1 MPFDGVQRNWETKS
15 PKRDKTDDVLI
26 ALVAILHVWF
36 LEEFVRLL
44 L

>member
-1 MPFDGVQRNWETKS
+1 MPFDGVQKNWETKS
-15 PKRDKTDDVLI
+15 PKRDKTDDVSI
-26 ALVAILHVWF
+26 ALVAILHVC